1 MVALHQSQGR
11 GRQNRTWVDEPGD
24 SLLMSS
30 MFLNTSLELGL
41 IPLLAGMALAEVAG
55 SYIEE
60 EVELKWPN
68 DLLINGHKLAG
79 ILVEARTRGDETW
92 VVVGTGMNRVTP
104 KIEGVSATSFAD
116 YATPPSVDELAAEVL
131 AAIDSKLT
139 WAESVP
145 SGVVAQAYEKKCILI
160 GKQVSGV
167 GTDETE
173 ISGTAVGVEESGALL
188 VDVAD
193 SGLASFAA
201 GDVHLASG

>member
-1 MVALHQSQGR
+1 
-11 GRQNRTWVDEPGD
+11 
-24 SLLMSS
+24 
-30 MFLNTSLELGL
+30 MFANTTLELGL
-41 IPLLAGMALAEVAG
+41 IPLLAGMALAEVAS

-68 DLLINGHKLAG
+68 DLLIDGHKLAG

-92 VVVGTGMNRVTP
+92 VVIGTGMNRVTP
-104 KIEGVSATSFAD
+104 KIEGVSATSFAEFG
-116 YATPPSVDELAAEVL
+116 TPPSVDELATGVL

-145 SGVVAQAYEKKCILI
+145 SGVVAQAYEKQCVLI

-167 GTDETE
+167 GADGTE
-173 ISGTAVGVEESGALL
+173 ISGTAVGIEESGALL
-188 VDVAD
+188 VDLSE

-201 GDVHLASG
+201 GDVHLANG